1 MQMEGFSEERIKR
14 LVSQVFSKR
23 YQVERRLGEGGMG
36 CVFQVKSR
44 DVATAFFALK
54 ILSKEDYSVYANIY
68 AEVYSL
74 QDLNHPGIP
83 KILEVKEDDQYVYI
97 IQEFIYGVDLK
108 TLMLKYGRVEEDII
122 VFWMNELAEILQYLH
137 VQGVL
142 HRDIKPGNIMLSNDG
157 QLKVIDFG
165 LARDSEDRDGVD
177 FRVVG
182 TLAHTPPERYIR
194 KASDEQT
201 DIYGYGSTFYF
212 LASGEIPLSM
222 KEEPQKN
229 MQLMMRR
236 LKTQVSPAVFNI
248 IKTCMAVDPQDR
260 YGAFEEIL
268 YDVVRID
275 VYNQRLIQSEKKTKR
290 IGFLALA
297 SLTLGVIFTVS
308 SFLLL

>member
-1 MQMEGFSEERIKR
+1 MEGFSEERIRR
-14 LVSQVFSKR
+14 LVSQVFSNR

-44 DVATAFFALK
+44 DAETAFFALK

-97 IQEFIYGVDLK
+97 IQEFIHGIDLK

-122 VFWMNELAEILQYLH
+122 AFWMNELSEILQYLH
-137 VQGVL
+137 AQGVL

-165 LARDSEDRDGVD
+165 LARDLEDKDGVD
-177 FRVVG
+177 IRVVG

-194 KASDEQT
+194 KAANEQT

-212 LASGEIPLSM
+212 LATGEIPRSM
-222 KEEPQKN
+222 KEEPKHN
-229 MQLMMRR
+229 MQLMMRS
-236 LKTQVSPAVFNI
+236 LKSQVSPAVFNI

-260 YGAFEEIL
+260 YRAFDEIL

-275 VYNQRLIQSEKKTKR
+275 VYNQYLVQSEKKAR
-290 IGFLALA
+290 RMGLLALG
-297 SLTLGVIFTVS
+297 SLTLGIVFTLG

>member
-1 MQMEGFSEERIKR
+1 MEGFSEERIKR
-14 LVSQVFSKR
+14 LISQVFSNR

-44 DVATAFFALK
+44 DIAAFFALK

-83 KILEVKEDDQYVYI
+83 KIFEVKEDDQYVYI
-97 IQEFIYGVDLK
+97 IQEFIHGVDLK
-108 TLMLKYGRVEEDII
+108 TLLLKYGRVEEDII

-137 VQGVL
+137 AQGVL

-165 LARDSEDRDGVD
+165 LARDLEGKDGVD
-177 FRVVG
+177 IRVVG

-194 KASDEQT
+194 KAANEQT

-212 LASGEIPLSM
+212 LASGKVPRSM
-222 KEEPQKN
+222 KEEPKRN
-229 MQLMMRR
+229 MQLMMRD
-236 LKTQVSPAVFNI
+236 LKSQVSPAVFNI
-248 IKTCMAVDPQDR
+248 IKTCMSVDPQER
-260 YGAFEEIL
+260 YRAFDEIL
-268 YDVVRID
+268 YDIVRID
-275 VYNQRLIQSEKKTKR
+275 VYNQYLVQSEKKARR
-290 IGFLALA
+290 IGLLALA
-297 SLTLGVIFTVS
+297 SLTLGVVSTVCG
-308 SFLLL
+308 FLLL

>member
-1 MQMEGFSEERIKR
+1 MEGFSEERIKR
-14 LVSQVFSKR
+14 LVAQVFSNR

-44 DVATAFFALK
+44 DAAAFFALK

-83 KILEVKEDDQYVYI
+83 KIFEVKEDDQYVYI
-97 IQEFIYGVDLK
+97 IQEFIHGVDLK

-165 LARDSEDRDGVD
+165 LARDLEDKDGVD
-177 FRVVG
+177 IRVVG

-194 KASDEQT
+194 KAANEQT

-212 LASGEIPLSM
+212 LASGEVPRSM
-222 KEEPQKN
+222 KEEPKRN
-229 MQLMMRR
+229 MQLMMRD
-236 LKTQVSPAVFNI
+236 LKSQVSPAVFNV

-260 YGAFEEIL
+260 YRAFDEIL

-275 VYNQRLIQSEKKTKR
+275 VYNQYLVQSEKKAR
-290 IGFLALA
+290 RMALLALA
-297 SLTLGVIFTVS
+297 SLMVGIVFTVCG
-308 SFLLL
+308 FLLL

>member
-1 MQMEGFSEERIKR
+1 MEGFSEERIKR
-14 LVSQVFSKR
+14 LISQVFSNR

-44 DVATAFFALK
+44 DVAAFFALK

-83 KILEVKEDDQYVYI
+83 KIFEVKEDDQYVYI
-97 IQEFIYGVDLK
+97 IQEFIHGVDLK
-108 TLMLKYGRVEEDII
+108 TLLLKYGRVEEDII

-137 VQGVL
+137 AQGVL

-165 LARDSEDRDGVD
+165 LARDLEDKDGVD
-177 FRVVG
+177 IRVVG

-194 KASDEQT
+194 KAANEQT

-212 LASGEIPLSM
+212 LASGKVPRSM
-222 KEEPQKN
+222 KEEPKRN
-229 MQLMMRR
+229 MQLMMRD
-236 LKTQVSPAVFNI
+236 LKSQVSPAVFNI
-248 IKTCMAVDPQDR
+248 IKTCMSVDPQER
-260 YGAFEEIL
+260 YRAFDEIL
-268 YDVVRID
+268 YDIVRID
-275 VYNQRLIQSEKKTKR
+275 VYNQYLVQSEKKARR
-290 IGFLALA
+290 IGLLALA
-297 SLTLGVIFTVS
+297 SLTLGVVSTVCG
-308 SFLLL
+308 FLLL

>member
-1 MQMEGFSEERIKR
+1 MEGFSEERIKR
-14 LVSQVFSKR
+14 LISQVFSNR

-44 DVATAFFALK
+44 DIEAFFALK

-83 KILEVKEDDQYVYI
+83 KIFEVKEDDQYVYI
-97 IQEFIYGVDLK
+97 IQEFIHGVDLK
-108 TLMLKYGRVEEDII
+108 TLLLKYGRVEEDII

-137 VQGVL
+137 AQGVL

-165 LARDSEDRDGVD
+165 LARDLEGKDGVD
-177 FRVVG
+177 IRVVG

-194 KASDEQT
+194 KAANEQT

-212 LASGEIPLSM
+212 LASGKVPRSM
-222 KEEPQKN
+222 KEEPKRN
-229 MQLMMRR
+229 MQLMMRD
-236 LKTQVSPAVFNI
+236 LKSQVSPAVFNI
-248 IKTCMAVDPQDR
+248 IKTCMSVDPQER
-260 YGAFEEIL
+260 YRAFDEIL
-268 YDVVRID
+268 YDIVRID
-275 VYNQRLIQSEKKTKR
+275 VYNQYLVQSEKKARR
-290 IGFLALA
+290 IGLLALA
-297 SLTLGVIFTVS
+297 SLTLGVVSTVCG
-308 SFLLL
+308 FLLL